1 LKILNW
7 IEIGLRIKKL
17 RQTNKIT
24 IERLCEIIGVSPSFV
39 GLIERGDSR
48 ISIDNLYKL
57 SQVFDVSIDY
67 LLTGIPAPSSKS
79 QFDKLISNIYD
90 YDDEQIE
97 KLMLLVKFID
107 KHYNIKH
114 RRVKDVKKF

>member
-7 IEIGLRIKKL
+7 TEIGLRIKDL

-57 SQVFDVSIDY
+57 SQVFNVSIDY

-79 QFDKLISNIYD
+79 RFDKLISNIYD
-90 YDDEQIE
+90 YSDEQIE
-97 KLMLLVKFID
+97 KLILLTKFID
-107 KHYNIKH
+107 KNYNIKH
-114 RRVKDVKKF
+114 